1 MIKTDLSGR
10 VAMILGGETPFGRA
24 LAQAFSS
31 CGANIALCHSP
42 EACAEAVKASIAAC
56 TTKAVAFAV
65 DMNDQNAM
73 EAARDQVVECF
84 GKIDILINNTLHE
97 TADLERVPMHA
108 MDLEAYEGVITRTIK
123 SVARLTH
130 YVTQDMDKRKSGAVV
145 NVFTVRGVTAVENQT
160 AGVAAGGA
168 LVGLSRMWGVELKD
182 SCIRCNGV
190 AVGVLEGDPKL
201 PSGDEYRFS
210 HAAVQRPCT
219 NEEAVAAVLFMAS
232 DEASYITGTV
242 LPVDGGI
249 TAGYAR
255 SF

>member
-31 CGANIALCHSP
+31 CGASIALCHSP
-42 EACAEAVKASIAAC
+42 KACAEAVQASLAVC
-56 TTKAVAFAV
+56 STKAVAFAI
-65 DMNDQNAM
+65 DMNVEDSM

-84 GKIDILINNTLHE
+84 GKIDILVNNTMHE
-97 TADLERVPMHA
+97 TADLERVPLHA
-108 MDLEAYEGVITRTIK
+108 IDLDAYEGVITRAVK
-123 SVARLTH
+123 SVTKLTH
-130 YVTQDMDKRKSGAVV
+130 FVTQDMDKRKSGAVV
-145 NVFTVRGVTAVENQT
+145 NVFTVRGLTAVENQT

-190 AVGVLEGDPKL
+190 AVGVMEDDPKL

-210 HAAVQRPCT
+210 HAAVQRPCN
-219 NEEAVAAVLFMAS
+219 NEEAAAAVVFMAS